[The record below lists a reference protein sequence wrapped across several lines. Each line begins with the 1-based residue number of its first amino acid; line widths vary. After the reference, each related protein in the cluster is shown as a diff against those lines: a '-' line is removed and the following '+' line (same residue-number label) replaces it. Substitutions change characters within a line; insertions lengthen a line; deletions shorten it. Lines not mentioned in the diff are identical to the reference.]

1 MVTKEQLDEIIAK
14 YNRGEPTGYSDEE
27 YDRLLEE
34 YLQTHG
40 GESARPFNRQQQ
52 SDSVNDLVGTLG
64 KCYGVTNPMREGQ
77 KTYDQWVKTNQL
89 RHDQFI
95 ILQPKFDGCS
105 VACDFTTGRFF
116 TRGDYDNGESVDVT
130 ELFEHKLKWIR
141 EEILWGYEDTT
152 AMKFEAILSHEQ
164 FHDAQLNLRYK
175 RPRDVVAAA
184 ITSRDQNLAKMIT
197 LVPLRGTINGK
208 QYIPNIL
215 RNISWILACDAYP
228 EMISFIKH
236 ILNDDAKFTL
246 FEQTYSIDGVV
257 ASKLEDG
264 VIGEHEIHLPAY
276 DDPTKEIAI
285 KILYN
290 VQKTKLITV
299 DYQYGKPG
307 RITPVAILEP
317 VKFDNVT
324 VDRVTLSTLDRVLEL
339 KLRHNDTVRIM
350 YNIVPYLID
359 SEHDGDYPIQI
370 PKKCPICGAELEF
383 VTLRQVKCPNPN
395 CKGRKIGSIIRHAEK
410 MKMMGIS
417 RGIITKLFD
426 KGILSCI
433 EDLYKLRDW
442 EQAIIDMDGFGFQS
456 YWNIV
461 NSIND
466 ALHNATLDRF
476 LGSLPIE
483 DTSEET
489 WKTIIKVM
497 GEQPIIDSMIDQ
509 TFPERIMAVGYIP
522 NVGELKVR
530 RIINGYILNADQIRS
545 MMEWIPYQ
553 LKHTDKKVKFKGKV
567 GMSGTRDSEVTKK
580 LVAAGYEVG
589 SFTNDCVALVVPSHD
604 FNSAKVEKAKQQQ
617 IPIYTLS
624 EVLSKLI

>member
-1 MVTKEQLDEIIAK
+1 MAVTKEQLDMYLKAWSEGHPII
-14 YNRGEPTGYSDEE
+14 TDEE
-27 YDRLLEE
+27 YDELLEE
-34 YLQTHG
+34 YLKQNG
-40 GESARPFNRQQQ
+40 GESARPFNRQKQ
-52 SDSVNDLVGTLG
+52 SDAINDIVGTLP
-64 KCYGVTNPMREGQ
+64 KTYGVVKAMRPGQ
-77 KTYDQWVKTNQL
+77 KTYRDWNESK
-89 RHDQFI
+89 QFTSD
-95 ILQPKFDGCS
+95 LVCVQPKFDGCS
-105 VACDFTTGRFF
+105 VAVDFTTGKFF
-116 TRGDYDNGESVDVT
+116 TRGDYDDGSSVDVT
-130 ELFEHKLKWIR
+130 DVFGMHRDIVKRYALPGTI
-141 EEILWGYEDTT
+141 
-152 AMKFEAILSHEQ
+152 AMKFEAIMCHEMFYDGYDQ
-164 FHDAQLNLRYK
+164 RYK
-175 RPRDVVAAA
+175 RPRDVVAAT
-184 ITSRDQNLAKMIT
+184 ITSRNPEFASNVT
-197 LVPLRGTINGK
+197 LVPLRGYLSNGQ
-208 QYIPNIL
+208 QYIPQPMMDLCRTIK
-215 RNISWILACDAYP
+215 RDEYHSI
-228 EMISFIKH
+228 ESFIRDRLEH
-236 ILNDDAKFTL
+236 DATVEFMAAT
-246 FEQTYSIDGVV
+246 FSIDGVV
-257 ASKLEDG
+257 ATP
-264 VIGEHEIHLPAY
+264 VTMQ
-276 DDPTKEIAI
+276 DDVAITDPNNEVAI

-299 DYQYGKPG
+299 DYQYGKQG

-395 CKGRKIGSIIRHAEK
+395 CKGRRIGSIIRHAEK
-410 MKMMGIS
+410 MRMMGIS

-461 NSIND
+461 NSVND

-476 LGSLPIE
+476 LGSLPFE

-489 WKTIIKVM
+489 WKMVIKVM

-509 TFPERIMAVGYIP
+509 TFPERIMSVGYIP

-530 RIINGYILNADQIRS
+530 RIVNGYILNADQIRS
-545 MMEWIPYQ
+545 MMKWIPYQ
-553 LKHTDKKVKFKGKV
+553 LKHTDKRVTFKGKV
-567 GMSGTRDSEVTKK
+567 GMSGTRDSEITKK

>member
-34 YLQTHG
+34 YLRTHG
-40 GESARPFNRQQQ
+40 GESARPFNRQKQ
-52 SDSVNDLVGTLG
+52 SDGVNAIMCTLQ
-64 KCYGVTNPMREGQ
+64 KLYGVTSSMRSNQ
-77 KTYDQWVKTNQL
+77 KTYQDWIPKHPGIQ
-89 RHDQFI
+89 DI
-95 ILQPKFDGCS
+95 CLQPKFDGCS
-105 VACDFTTGRFF
+105 VAVDFTTKRFF
-116 TRGDYDNGESVDVT
+116 TRGDYDDGKSVDVT
-130 ELFEHKLKWIR
+130 DIFINHLKNVQAYAEYGTI
-141 EEILWGYEDTT
+141 
-152 AMKFEAILSHEQ
+152 AMKFEAIMSHEA
-164 FHDAQLNLRYK
+164 FVSSGLDTVYK
-175 RPRDVVAAA
+175 RARDAVAAT
-184 ITSRDQNLAKMIT
+184 ITSRNTEQAQYIT
-197 LVPLRGTINGK
+197 LVPLRGYLQSGDE
-208 QYIPNIL
+208 YIPRAL
-215 RNISWILACDAYP
+215 HTECTCLFTLPTDYDGM
-228 EMISFIKH
+228 ESFIKQC
-236 ILNDDAKFTL
+236 LSDDATVKFKG
-246 FEQTYSIDGVV
+246 QTYSIDGVV
-257 ASKLEDG
+257 ASSFTDQNTIVCTHPEDE
-264 VIGEHEIHLPAY
+264 V
-276 DDPTKEIAI
+276 AI

-290 VQKTKLITV
+290 VQTTKLINV
-299 DYQYGKPG
+299 EYQFGKQG

-324 VDRVTLSTLDRVLEL
+324 VDHVTLSTLDRVLEL
-339 KLRHNDTVRIM
+339 KLRHNDTVRVM

-370 PKKCPICGAELEF
+370 PNKCPICGAPLEF
-383 VTLRQVKCPNPN
+383 TTLKQVKCSNPN
-395 CKGRKIGSIIRHAEK
+395 CKGLRLGAIIRHAEK
-410 MKMMGIS
+410 MKMVGIS

-426 KGILSCI
+426 KGILLCI

-442 EQAIIDMDGFGFQS
+442 EQAITDMNGFGFQS

-461 NSIND
+461 NSVND

-476 LGSLPIE
+476 LGSLPFE

-489 WKTIIKVM
+489 WKMVIKVM

-509 TFPERIMAVGYIP
+509 TFPERIMSVGYIP

>member
-52 SDSVNDLVGTLG
+52 SDGVNAIVRTLP
-64 KCYGVTNPMREGQ
+64 KVYGVTSSMRSNQ
-77 KTYDQWVKTNQL
+77 KTYQDWIPKHPSIQ
-89 RHDQFI
+89 DI
-95 ILQPKFDGCS
+95 CLQPKFDGCS
-105 VACDFTTGRFF
+105 VAVDFTTKRFF
-116 TRGDYDNGESVDVT
+116 TRGDYDDGKSVDVT
-130 ELFEHKLKWIR
+130 DIFINHLKNVQTYAEYGTI
-141 EEILWGYEDTT
+141 
-152 AMKFEAILSHEQ
+152 AMKFEAIMSHEA
-164 FHDAQLNLRYK
+164 FVSSGLDTVYK
-175 RPRDVVAAA
+175 RARDAVAAT
-184 ITSRDQNLAKMIT
+184 ITSRNTEQAQYIT
-197 LVPLRGTINGK
+197 LVPLRGYLQSGDE
-208 QYIPNIL
+208 YIPRALHTECTCLFTIPT
-215 RNISWILACDAYP
+215 DYDGM
-228 EMISFIKH
+228 ESFIKQC
-236 ILNDDAKFTL
+236 LSDDATVKFKG
-246 FEQTYSIDGVV
+246 QTYSIDGVV
-257 ASKLEDG
+257 ASSFTDQNTIVCTHPEDE
-264 VIGEHEIHLPAY
+264 V
-276 DDPTKEIAI
+276 AI

-290 VQKTKLITV
+290 VQTTKLINV
-299 DYQYGKPG
+299 EYQFGKQG

-324 VDRVTLSTLDRVLEL
+324 VDHVTLSTLDRVLEL

-589 SFTNDCVALVVPSHD
+589 SFTNDCVALIVP
-604 FNSAKVEKAKQQQ
+604 FEGYTSAKTEKAQRLN
-617 IPIYTLS
+617 IPIYTIEQADQLL
-624 EVLSKLI
+624 VVPF